1 MANNGEYFYLTSK
14 YCFANIRFIML
25 MIRLQRKGKK
35 HDPSYRIVLIDSRRA
50 AKSGSVLEIL
60 GSYNSQKGEPQL
72 KADKIKE
79 WISKGAQVSKT
90 VHNLFVNAKIIEGKK
105 KDVLHHKKI
114 KAKLDKKKPS

>member
-1 MANNGEYFYLTSK
+1 
-14 YCFANIRFIML
+14 ML

-35 HDPSYRIVLIDSRRA
+35 HDPSFRVVLIDSRRA

-60 GSYNSQKGEPQL
+60 GSYNPRKGEPQL

-79 WISKGAQVSKT
+79 WISRGAQVSKT
-90 VHNLFVNAKIIEGKK
+90 VHNLFVNAKIIESKK

-114 KAKLDKKKPS
+114 KAKKV